1 MLWPLDEAIQD
12 RLKAIEV
19 RLHLLQDLPLHFV
32 AHDQK
37 IDTHV
42 TQVLLEAL
50 QEVHQAPSLTSVA
63 TGYMA
68 ATTVLHSLAL
78 AEETGEVCKS
88 FQDLA
93 SSCLNAM
100 PWEEATSKE
109 VQLLFRSP
117 GDVSQAA
124 AAAAQNATK
133 MQDAV
138 LGIWRFSRWFPLR
151 CKDPQA
157 LVALLQ
163 AAKALS
169 EPQASAVAE
178 AAKGATFRGLRRR
191 LYRAVQERDP
201 VFDARPHR
209 GYISYVEKCMAKDR
223 RPLEAFA
230 EPSST
235 EDHKALKSI
244 QAQLRV
250 ADGLAEETVEK
261 CGSKRLFAARGID
274 FQWDMTPQGTGAMG
288 QKLDS
293 EQVDVAVM
301 LSEGAVARIAQGS
314 QSRVIG
320 TYVKSPLRWGIHVK
334 KGSPIQQPKDLKG
347 RVFGVSRMLSGS
359 HLMAHVFAN
368 QQGWEPATDAP
379 LKIVGDLGCKSLSS
393 LTLPDSVTEIR
404 HRTFANCSSLKEV
417 TLPRSVTQIGDS
429 AFTSCTSLTSLMM
442 FDSVT
447 EIGCGAFED
456 CGALRSLTL
465 PKFLTREWDIIGE
478 VPTPWPCFL
487 FVASAEALASK
498 EEQLQAM
505 VEITKG
511 LCDEF
516 KANAADKTV
525 QYVSENHALGIDDA
539 REWLDGTEWA
549 CSLEVSQQ
557 TFVKTQEALITI
569 GQLQEAVPHQQL
581 HAPICRVTEGS
592 TGAGQAIQRTH
603 RVRWH
608 EGVEAY
614 EAVLEVGGR
623 RVLGGYFKPC
633 GHQRRNGG
641 AHRTRHAMAG
651 LGIPVK
657 LLHEGIGHTVTCE
670 LKTGEMY
677 RGHLM
682 NCEDNMNAMLE
693 GVTVTGRDGKVTNL
707 EQVYLRG
714 SQIRYFILP
723 DMLRHAPMFK
733 KKARMAL
740 FSDGGRRVVIEAETP
755 HGS

>member
-1 MLWPLDEAIQD
+1 KRNQFLKLMPPETKRSLIQLARRLRAPETLSVPELPGVPLLLQRLDVRDQQLFDDFCARSAERWKELSLSEMASLFRNTEDYHLLHGTKGTALCRLVASMTEALEPQKPPPPRALASLCHGALAPKRRAACAPLLAKLRDALGDGRSVELRGAEAVELLAAAGELHRAIGVSTPTLSTLAQRSREALDEALSPGQLSLIARACGRLGPVLPEDSHALFEALVAALKHRQARDREPVLQACRPLAADFRRILAQSGMLWPLDEAIQD

-124 AAAAQNATK
+124 AQNATK
-133 MQDAV
+133 MQ
-138 LGIWRFSRWFPLR
+138 
-151 CKDPQA
+151 DPQA

-178 AAKGATFRGLRRR
+178 AAKGALIERIPEMKNVSELSMLEAATRKGVPEALSEVQIQLRERLRRR

-244 QAQLRV
+244 Q
-250 ADGLAEETVEK
+250 
-261 CGSKRLFAARGID
+261 
-274 FQWDMTPQGTGAMG
+274 
-288 QKLDS
+288 
-293 EQVDVAVM
+293 
-301 LSEGAVARIAQGS
+301 
-314 QSRVIG
+314 
-320 TYVKSPLRWGIHVK
+320 
-334 KGSPIQQPKDLKG
+334 
-347 RVFGVSRMLSGS
+347 
-359 HLMAHVFAN
+359 
-368 QQGWEPATDAP
+368 
-379 LKIVGDLGCKSLSS
+379 
-393 LTLPDSVTEIR
+393 
-404 HRTFANCSSLKEV
+404 
-417 TLPRSVTQIGDS
+417 
-429 AFTSCTSLTSLMM
+429 
-442 FDSVT
+442 
-447 EIGCGAFED
+447 
-456 CGALRSLTL
+456 
-465 PKFLTREWDIIGE
+465 
-478 VPTPWPCFL
+478 
-487 FVASAEALASK
+487 
-498 EEQLQAM
+498 
-505 VEITKG
+505 
-511 LCDEF
+511 
-516 KANAADKTV
+516 
-525 QYVSENHALGIDDA
+525 
-539 REWLDGTEWA
+539 
-549 CSLEVSQQ
+549 
-557 TFVKTQEALITI
+557 
-569 GQLQEAVPHQQL
+569 
-581 HAPICRVTEGS
+581 VTEGS

-614 EAVLEVGGR
+614 EAIPTAWPVVGGGAGGGWPAGPRWLLQAVRASEEER
-623 RVLGGYFKPC
+623 RRYGMPRAPSDHEGGTVTNP
-633 GHQRRNGG
+633 QQ
-641 AHRTRHAMAG
+641 TS
-651 LGIPVK
+651 LQT
-657 LLHEGIGHTVTCE
+657 LHEH
-670 LKTGEMY
+670 
-677 RGHLM
+677 
-682 NCEDNMNAMLE
+682 
-693 GVTVTGRDGKVTNL
+693 GVG
-707 EQVYLRG
+707 LRKYVHDA
-714 SQIRYFILP
+714 SCR
-723 DMLRHAPMFK
+723 
-733 KKARMAL
+733 
-740 FSDGGRRVVIEAETP
+740 S
-755 HGS
+755 